1 MNRDYLSVF
10 LVNLFIKYYN
20 AAKTLKVFKYKYA
33 ILFLLSFHILTT
45 KTKAQ
50 LSQLRFKHY
59 TTTDGL
65 SQGSIYHMAQD
76 SRGFMWFGT
85 FDGLDRYDGYN
96 FRVFRPDFNDSNSIK
111 GGRINSIV
119 EDKSGM
125 LWVGTYEALNRYD
138 FKTDRFEPFYVEDNA
153 HQKLRVSYD
162 PFFIDDR
169 NELWFTYEFHDLGSI
184 NLTSGKITTYP
195 FADGLLD
202 EFVTGGYP
210 ENQFYRP
217 LSKIYSVGSDGLHII
232 DIDNKKAQF
241 YFSSNSKNQSGSKTL
256 IVQVLEDKNHILW
269 LASKN
274 GLISLDPVTLRTQ
287 LYDKYNAIKKNIIVY
302 RLAFD
307 KEGNLWCGSYK
318 NGLILFNT
326 TIKKFCKNYVANPV
340 NFESVRQNNIASLFI
355 DRDQNIW
362 LGIDPRGID
371 KTNPFYEQFNRVKI
385 NPQKKNEDY
394 TSSIWSISGIDSNNM
409 LICSNHED
417 LIIYNKIKDESV
429 KFDLPKGFK
438 GSEIF
443 NAIFDSQKRI
453 WIAADSGIFYSDNEL
468 KTIKLI
474 LKKSNKYNVC
484 LLENNKRIFIGTGN
498 GLFSLPMKGETNE
511 AVAMHLFDGKGIS
524 TINKSPGGVLFVA
537 TENKELFLIEQDSIN
552 PQTAKK
558 IVFDFLIKS
567 IFFQNEDT
575 VWFGTGSGLV
585 RYVVSKNSLKIYT
598 EKNGLA
604 NNLVYAIVKG
614 NDGNLWMSTNHGI
627 SKFNLFTEEF
637 SNYGL
642 EEGTQALEFNS
653 HSLFQSYSGV
663 LYFGGVNGFNYF
675 NPKKIKE
682 FDFRPPLQLL
692 NITVNGTSIS
702 LDRFLHQSKPVIFP
716 ANENN
721 ISIEFAA
728 LDFNRNDNINY
739 LYKLHQDDA
748 WISIGKRR
756 TLNFANLSPGKYN
769 VEVEAQ
775 YSYNEVSPNFLKLSF
790 TVLPPFYET
799 YWFIIVVCVVFILI
813 VYSMYRYRVNEIK
826 KLYAMRT
833 NISQDL
839 HDEIG
844 STLGSISIYSEVAK
858 KLSVTNEKADEAI
871 SKIGSVS
878 RELIDKMSDI
888 VWSINPNNESFEQL
902 QNRMQAFAAMMLT
915 PHEIQFN
922 FHSPGKGNSPVFSMQ
937 KRRNIY
943 LIFKEAINNIV
954 KYAEC
959 KTVNI
964 DLSIRENNFCMLI
977 KDDGKGFDPGSNS
990 VFNGNGIKN
999 MRSRSADM
1007 HAQLNIDSVIN
1018 KGTVIKVTLKL

>member
-1 MNRDYLSVF
+1 MF
-10 LVNLFIKYYN
+10 KHKY
-20 AAKTLKVFKYKYA
+20 TIF
-33 ILFLLSFHILTT
+33 FLLSFHILTT
-45 KTKAQ
+45 KSKAQ

-65 SQGSIYHMAQD
+65 SQGSIYHVAQD

-119 EDKSGM
+119 EDKFGM
-125 LWVGTYEALNRYD
+125 LWIGTYEALNRYD

-202 EFVTGGYP
+202 EFVTAGYP
-210 ENQFYRP
+210 ESQFYRP
-217 LSKIYSVGSDGLHII
+217 LSKIYSVGSDGLHVI
-232 DIDNKKAQF
+232 DIVNKRTQF
-241 YFSSNSKNQSGSKTL
+241 YFSSNSKNKSGSKTL
-256 IVQVLEDKNHILW
+256 IVQVLEDKSHILW

-274 GLISLDPVTLRTQ
+274 GLISFDPVTLRTQ
-287 LYDKYNAIKKNIIVY
+287 FYDKYNAIKKNIIVY
-302 RLAFD
+302 RIAFD
-307 KEGNLWCGSYK
+307 REGNLWCGSYK

-340 NFESVRQNNIASLFI
+340 NFESIRQNNIASLFI

-362 LGIDPRGID
+362 IGIDPNGID

-385 NPQKKNEDY
+385 NPEKKNQDY
-394 TSSIWSISGIDSNNM
+394 TSSIWSISEIDSNNM
-409 LICSNHED
+409 LTCSNHED
-417 LIIYNKIKDESV
+417 LIIYNKTKDESV

-443 NAIFDSQKRI
+443 NAIFDSRKRI
-453 WIAADSGIFYSDNEL
+453 WIAADSGIFYSDDEL

-498 GLFSLPMKGETNE
+498 GLFTLPMNGQTNE
-511 AVAMHLFDGKGIS
+511 AVTMHLFDGKGIS
-524 TINKSPGGVLFVA
+524 TINKSPKGVLFVA
-537 TENKELFLIEQDSIN
+537 TENKELFLIQQDSIN

-627 SKFNLFTEEF
+627 SKFNLFTKEF

-653 HSLFQSYSGV
+653 HSFFQSYSGI

-675 NPKKIKE
+675 NPEKIKG

-692 NITVNGTSIS
+692 NILVNGTSIS
-702 LDRFLHQSKPVIFP
+702 LGRFLNQSKPVIFP

-728 LDFNRNDNINY
+728 IDFNRNDNINY
-739 LYKLHQDDA
+739 LYKLHDNDA
-748 WISIGKRR
+748 WTSIGNRR
-756 TLNFANLSPGKYN
+756 TLNFVNLSPDKYT

-775 YSYNEVSPNFLKLSF
+775 YSYNKVSPHLLKLSF
-790 TVLPPFYET
+790 TILPPFYET
-799 YWFIIVVCVVFILI
+799 HWFIIIACVVFILV

-858 KLSVTNEKADEAI
+858 KLSVANEKADEAI

-902 QNRMQAFAAMMLT
+902 QNRMQAFAAIMLT
-915 PHEIQFN
+915 PREIEFT
-922 FHSPGKGNSPVFSMQ
+922 FHSPDGSVNPGLSMQ

-964 DLSIRENNFCMLI
+964 DLSIRENNFCMMI
-977 KDDGKGFDPGSNS
+977 KDDGKGFDLFSNS

-1007 HAQLNIDSVIN
+1007 HAQLIIDSVIN
-1018 KGTVIKVTLKL
+1018 EGTIIKVTLKL